1 MTRPTP
7 QHQPRRLWLRL
18 GLVLLWLTVAIPL
31 TAAERPQ
38 RVVSINLCAD
48 QLLLLLAEAD
58 QVASVSHLAIEPLS
72 SYVAEQAQAFPL
84 NNARAEELIALRP
97 DLVLATAHDNPRLL
111 TTLETLGYR
120 VERLALGYKLEQI
133 VDNIR
138 RVAALLQQS
147 EKGEALIRTMRTRLG
162 VTGDGPRPGA
172 LFYQPRGYT
181 SGRETLQ
188 DEALRL
194 AGWRNLA
201 AEQGIKG
208 YAQVDLERLLRW
220 QPQRIFTSTYD
231 GSGDSLAERQLAHPV
246 LVRLLAG
253 RPLEPI
259 PYKYWICPG
268 PMLAEAVDALRR
280 IRADLDQAPF
290 TSDATQ

>member
-1 MTRPTP
+1 M
-7 QHQPRRLWLRL
+7 
-18 GLVLLWLTVAIPL
+18 
-31 TAAERPQ
+31 
-38 RVVSINLCAD
+38 
-48 QLLLLLAEAD
+48 
-58 QVASVSHLAIEPLS
+58 
-72 SYVAEQAQAFPL
+72 
-84 NNARAEELIALRP
+84 
-97 DLVLATAHDNPRLL
+97 
-111 TTLETLGYR
+111 
-120 VERLALGYKLEQI
+120 ERLALGYKLEQI

-138 RVAALLQQS
+138 RVASLLQQS
-147 EKGEALIRTMRTRLG
+147 EKGEALIRAMRTRLG
-162 VTGDGPRPGA
+162 VTGDDPRPGA

-201 AEQGIKG
+201 AEQGIEG

-280 IRADLDQAPF
+280 IRADLDQAPIA
-290 TSDATQ
+290 SDATQ